1 MVRVARPRA
10 RSSDE
15 ATNQQARK
23 RSQPTRSSSVL
34 RVGVPELMLAAI
46 LLTACSSEST
56 STAVTAAAVGPAGEA
71 PDLDLRAVDLGRGLY
86 ESLCASCHGVDL
98 AGESDWK
105 VPNPDGSFKPPPQD
119 STGHTWH
126 HSDRLLVDLIL
137 NGSTFDR
144 SRMPTFRDVLSESET
159 LAILEYLKSSWGE
172 QEREFQF
179 KVSSQ
184 DR

>member
-1 MVRVARPRA
+1 MEYVARTRA
-10 RSSDE
+10 LSSDE
-15 ATNQQARK
+15 ATNQQPRK
-23 RSQPTRSSSVL
+23 RSQPTRASSVL
-34 RVGVPELMLAAI
+34 RVGRPALMLAVV
-46 LLTACSSEST
+46 LLTACASEPT
-56 STAVTAAAVGPAGEA
+56 STGVTPAVVAPADDL
-71 PDLDLRAVDLGRGLY
+71 PDLDPELVGQGERLY
-86 ESLCASCHGVDL
+86 TALCASCHGVDL

-184 DR
+184 DG

>member
-1 MVRVARPRA
+1 MSATPEPWPGSTDSISTRPSRNRPRA
-10 RSSDE
+10 LR
-15 ATNQQARK
+15 ALG
-23 RSQPTRSSSVL
+23 VL
-34 RVGVPELMLAAI
+34 RVAVLAAAAGAI
-46 LLTACSSEST
+46 LLAACSSEST
-56 STAVTAAAVGPAGEA
+56 GTGVTPAVAAPIDEA
-71 PDLDLRAVDLGRGLY
+71 PDLDPRAIDLGRGLY

-98 AGESDWK
+98 TGESDWK
-105 VPNPDGSFKPPPQD
+105 VPNSDGSFKPPPQD

-137 NGSTFDR
+137 NGSGFDR

-172 QEREFQF
+172 QERKFQF

-184 DR
+184 DG